1 MGTPIIRVQGISK
14 RYRIGGPQQRVEHLR
29 EAIVDLLAAPFRAL
43 ARVGRPRS
51 LSEDFWALSDVSFDV
66 ERGEVLGVIG
76 ANGAGKSTLLKIIS
90 RVTAPTAGRI
100 ELRGRVGSLLEVG
113 TGFHPDL
120 TGRENVYLNGTIL
133 GMRKREIDRK
143 FDEIVAF
150 AGVEAFLDTPVK
162 RYSSGMYVRLA
173 FAVAAHLDTEIVL
186 VDEVLA
192 VGDAEFQKRC
202 LGKMGDVARSGRTVL
217 FVSHNMGAVQRLC
230 TRAILLEGGR
240 LTAEGDPRAV
250 AGAYLRGPQR
260 LRYQASARTG
270 TVQLLE
276 ADVCDLGGRPLPSP
290 LCTEAF
296 ALHLRY
302 VLPEPSPGTRI
313 GIGILMPDGTPLFT
327 SNALDAPVE
336 PPSSAGEYVAR
347 VVIPGDTLL
356 AGEFHLAVCL
366 WNQADILDLQE
377 PALSFTVHPGPSPLY
392 LQGVERKGFVQV
404 PCRWEIDAVAPADPA
419 VVLR

>member
-14 RYRIGGPQQRVEHLR
+14 RYSIGGPQQRVEHLR
-29 EAIVDLLAAPFRAL
+29 EAIVDLLAVPFRTL
-43 ARVGRPRS
+43 AGIGRPPAA
-51 LSEDFWALSDVSFDV
+51 SEEFWALSDVSFDV

-120 TGRENVYLNGTIL
+120 TGRENVYLNGTTL

-150 AGVEAFLDTPVK
+150 AGVEAFIDTPVK

-240 LTAEGDPRAV
+240 LSAEGDPRAV
-250 AGAYLRGPQR
+250 AGTYLRGPQR
-260 LRYQASARTG
+260 VRYQAARTG
-270 TVQLLE
+270 GVQLLE
-276 ADVCDLGGRPLPSP
+276 ADICDPEGRPVPNP
-290 LCTEAF
+290 LCTEPF
-296 ALHLRY
+296 VLQLRY

-313 GIGILMPDGTPLFT
+313 GIGILTPDGTTLFT
-327 SNALDAPVE
+327 SSPLDVLVE
-336 PPSSAGEYVAR
+336 PPTAPGEYVAR
-347 VVIPGDTLL
+347 VVIPGETLL
-356 AGEFHLAVCL
+356 AGDFHVAVCL

-392 LQGVERKGFVQV
+392 LQGLERKGFVQV
-404 PCRWEIDAVAPADPA
+404 ACRWEIEAAAPVGHAGT
-419 VVLR
+419 LR